1 MDILEKRAERTASL
15 VQMGEISFGRLA
27 LEGVPLVFGS
37 KATRDALS
45 DPVRRP
51 PQARE
56 DFSEEVRAFRVPF
69 VLDQDIFLQCFRI
82 AKRAAAGGLS
92 GMTVEHIRSF

>member
-37 KATRDALS
+37 RATRDALS

-56 DFSEEVRAFRVPF
+56 DFSEEVRAHLFWTRTHSCNVSA
-69 VLDQDIFLQCFRI
+69 L
-82 AKRAAAGGLS
+82 LS
-92 GMTVEHIRSF
+92 EPLLGVFQG